1 MNARTPVWKRAYWYF
16 KRNLRAKLF
25 LSFFIASAVP
35 LMILGYLSY
44 SKSTEE
50 IQSQMVQY
58 GQSSITQLQSQLD
71 LYSRQMKST
80 TRYIYSYLLDPIN
93 GTLHPEEPKDYAS
106 YVSQKNFNRFL
117 DAHKTEETSGIYLI
131 TPTDVYFGSPQINVK
146 ELKEQS
152 WWQAIPNN
160 YRGEYWTGLHDS
172 SYYISRNLNIPKQ
185 VIGLVFP
192 VQSQYGYLQNSR
204 IVVEMDATK
213 LLETFGTLENNLH
226 SFITIRDRDGRL
238 IYQSPNMVKAQAD
251 DLVWNRSIE
260 SSGWSI
266 EVRTPYEPVYRST
279 IMIRYFTIALIVLAF
294 VFVLLI
300 SYLFSLRITRRIIS
314 LKNKMQLVG
323 IGQLQSRIELD
334 TEDELGRLGASFNKM
349 VEKIRLLIQEVQHKE
364 QLKKEA
370 QLQAF
375 HYQINPHLLLN
386 TLNMIQWQARLKSDA
401 EIQNMIHYL
410 IKVLEGNLV
419 ITEELIPLEKELQT
433 VEYYLKIQEVR
444 YGDVFRYSIDSDP
457 AIAFCLI
464 PRMTLQPLLE
474 NTFFHGFEDGEGTI
488 RIEVKEEGA
497 DLVLTLEDD
506 GAGIEPDKLETLLLE
521 KQTPARLGEG
531 GLGCYNV
538 DQKFKLH
545 FGEMYGMRLQSE
557 IGEGTTITI
566 RWPKTESES
575 GSHQEIHGESVTE
588 PNKLTAN

>member
-1 MNARTPVWKRAYWYF
+1 MQVRVPILKSAYRYF

-25 LSFFIASAVP
+25 LFFFIASAVP

-50 IQSQMVQY
+50 MQSQTVQY
-58 GQSSITQLQSQLD
+58 GQSNITQLQSQLD
-71 LYSRQMKST
+71 SYSRQMKST
-80 TRYIYSYLLDPIN
+80 TRYIYSYLLDPLN
-93 GTLHPEEPKDYAS
+93 GTLHPEEPQDYAG

-117 DAHKTEETSGIYLI
+117 AAHKTEETSGIYLI
-131 TPTDVYFGSPQINVK
+131 TPSNIYFGSPQIDVNR
-146 ELKEQS
+146 LKQQP
-152 WWQAIPNN
+152 WWQAIPGN

-172 SYYISRNLNIPKQ
+172 SYYVSRNMNIPKQ
-185 VIGLVFP
+185 IIGLVFP

-213 LLETFGTLENNLH
+213 LLESFRTLENNLH
-226 SFITIRDRDGRL
+226 SFITIRDKDGRL
-238 IYQSPNMVKAQAD
+238 IYQSPNMVEARDD

-266 EVRTPYEPVYRST
+266 EVRTLYEPVYRST
-279 IMIRYFTIALIVLAF
+279 IMIRYFTIALIGFAF
-294 VFVLLI
+294 VLVLLI
-300 SYLFSLRITRRIIS
+300 SYLFSARLTRRIIS

-323 IGQLQSRIELD
+323 IGQLQSRIEPN

-349 VEKIRLLIQEVQHKE
+349 VEQIRFLIEEVQHKE

-386 TLNMIQWQARLKSDA
+386 TLNMIQWQAKLKSDP

-419 ITEELIPLEKELQT
+419 ITEELIPLQKELQT

-444 YGDVFRYSIDSDP
+444 YSGAFEYSIDVNAALAS
-457 AIAFCLI
+457 CLI

-488 RIEVKEEGA
+488 RIEVREEGT

-506 GAGIEPDKLETLLLE
+506 GEGIEPDKLATLLHA
-521 KQTPARLGEG
+521 KQSPARLGKG

-545 FGEMYGMRLQSE
+545 FGEMYGMQIRSKL
-557 IGEGTTITI
+557 GEGTAITI
-566 RWPKTESES
+566 RWPKTE
-575 GSHQEIHGESVTE
+575 G
-588 PNKLTAN
+588 ANNRILSADKEENRTN